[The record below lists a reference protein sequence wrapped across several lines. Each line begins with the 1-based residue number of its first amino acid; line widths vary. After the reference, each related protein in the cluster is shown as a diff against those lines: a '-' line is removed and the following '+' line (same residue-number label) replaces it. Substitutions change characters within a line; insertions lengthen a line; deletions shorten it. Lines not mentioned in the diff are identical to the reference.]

1 MHLSVTMIQS
11 NTHSNSRTNF
21 SSSQMP
27 SPGYLTRGTDEYK
40 RITHQLIQRVQ
51 NTPGRRLSRSRNA
64 RSAQFKFVLQNGQN
78 LRIKTRKKK
87 NSSSFDLFS
96 SVNYEWLVV
105 ENLQS
110 L

>member
-27 SPGYLTRGTDEYK
+27 SPGHLTRGTDEYK

-78 LRIKTRKKK
+78 LRIKTMKKK

-96 SVNYEWLVV
+96 SLNYEWLVV

>member
-11 NTHSNSRTNF
+11 NTLSNSRTNF
-21 SSSQMP
+21 SRSQMP
-27 SPGYLTRGTDEYK
+27 SPGHLTRRTDEYK
-40 RITHQLIQRVQ
+40 RITHQRVQ

-64 RSAQFKFVLQNGQN
+64 RSVQFKFVLQNGQN

-87 NSSSFDLFS
+87 NSSSFDLFLS
-96 SVNYEWLVV
+96 LNYEWLVV